1 MKANPAANA
10 AVLTATAIGKRFPGV
25 VALSDVDLTLAAGE
39 VHALVGENG
48 AGKSTLIKVLTGVYT
63 PDSGTLTYRDS
74 VVSFARPSDAQQAG
88 ISTVYQEVN
97 LVPLQSVASNLF
109 LGREPRGR
117 FGLIDFRAMNTAARE
132 LLDSYGLRVDVT
144 RPLRTLGM
152 GVQQMVAVARAA
164 ATSAR
169 VVILDEPTSSLEPR
183 EVDTLFGIIER
194 LRADRVAV
202 LYVSHRL
209 DELYRICDRVTVLR
223 DGRLVHSGPMADLPR
238 LRLVAMMLGRDL
250 EEVRREG
257 ATKFDGERTA
267 EDTEPVLVATG
278 LTSKHRLD
286 GVDVTV
292 RPGEIVG
299 LGGLLGAGRSET
311 AMAIAGALPLDS
323 GAVTVGGKR
332 LRTGSVAVAMRAGV
346 VLLPEDRK
354 ADGILPDLSVRENI
368 VLAALPR
375 LSRAG
380 VVSRRRQDAI
390 VATFMKRLRI
400 KASSQYQRVGD
411 LSGGNQQKVLL
422 ARLLCMQPKVLLLDE
437 PTRGI
442 DVGAKAE
449 VQSLVDE
456 LAAEGLGVVLISSEF
471 DEVVEGADSIVVL
484 REGRVVTELHG
495 ADVNEAALLDALAEA
510 GERE

>member
-1 MKANPAANA
+1 MDANS

-25 VALSDVDLTLAAGE
+25 VALSDVDLTMSAGE

-48 AGKSTLIKVLTGVYT
+48 AGKSTLIKVLTGVYA
-63 PDSGTLTYRDS
+63 PDAGTLRYRDS
-74 VVSFARPSDAQQAG
+74 VVEFGRPMDAQQAG

-117 FGLIDFRAMNTAARE
+117 FGLIDFRAMNTAARA
-132 LLDSYGLRVDVT
+132 LLDSYGVRVDVT

-183 EVDTLFGIIER
+183 EVDTLFGIVER
-194 LRADRVAV
+194 LRADGVAV

-238 LRLVAMMLGRDL
+238 LKLVAMMLGRDL
-250 EEVRREG
+250 EEVRRDG
-257 ATKFDGERTA
+257 ATKFEGERTA
-267 EDTEPVLVATG
+267 AQDEPVLAATG

-286 GVDVTV
+286 GVNVTV

-323 GAVTVGGKR
+323 GTVTVGGKR

-400 KASSQYQRVGD
+400 KASSQHQRVGD

-471 DEVVEGADSIVVL
+471 DEVIEGADAIVVL
-484 REGRVVTELHG
+484 REGRVVAELHG
-495 ADVNEAALLDALAEA
+495 ADVNEAALLTALAE
-510 GERE
+510 ERADD

>member
-1 MKANPAANA
+1 MDP
-10 AVLTATAIGKRFPGV
+10 VLVATGIDKRFPGV
-25 VALSDVDLTLAAGE
+25 VALSNVDLTLAAGE

-48 AGKSTLIKVLTGVYT
+48 AGKSTLIKVLTGVHA
-63 PDSGTLTYRDS
+63 PDAGTLRHRGDPVT
-74 VVSFARPSDAQQAG
+74 FARPMDAQDAG

-117 FGLIDFRAMNTAARE
+117 FGLVDFRAMNAKARE
-132 LLDSYGLRVDVT
+132 LLTSYGVDVDVT

-152 GVQQMVAVARAA
+152 GVRQMVAVARAA
-164 ATSAR
+164 AVAATAAS

-183 EVDTLFGIIER
+183 EVDTLFGIIAR
-194 LRADRVAV
+194 LKKNGVAV

-209 DELYRICDRVTVLR
+209 DELYRICDQVTVLR
-223 DGRLVHSGPMADLPR
+223 DGRVVHSGPLAELPR
-238 LRLVAMMLGRDL
+238 LRLVASMLGRDL
-250 EEVRREG
+250 EEVSREG

-267 EDTEPVLVATG
+267 ADTAPVLAATG

-311 AMAIAGALPLDS
+311 AMAIAGALPLDAGS
-323 GAVTVGGKR
+323 VSVDGKR
-332 LRTGSVAVAMRAGV
+332 VKTGSVAIALRAGV

-354 ADGILPDLSVRENI
+354 ADGILPDRSVRENI

-375 LSRAG
+375 LSRFG
-380 VVSRRRQDAI
+380 LVSTRRQDAL

-400 KASSQYQRVGD
+400 KASSPDQRVGD

-422 ARLLCMQPKVLLLDE
+422 ARLLCTRPKVLLLDE

-471 DEVVEGADSIVVL
+471 DEVVEGSDSIVVL
-484 REGRVVTELHG
+484 RSGKVVTTLTG
-495 ADVNEAALLDALAEA
+495 ADVNEAALLAALAEEP
-510 GERE
+510 GESDD

>member
-1 MKANPAANA
+1 MTGMDD
-10 AVLTATAIGKRFPGV
+10 AVLAATAIGKRFPGV
-25 VALSDVDLTLAAGE
+25 VALSDVDLELRGGE

-48 AGKSTLIKVLTGVYT
+48 AGKSTLIKVLTGVYA
-63 PDSGTLTYRDS
+63 PDDGMLALDGR
-74 VVSFARPSDAQQAG
+74 VASFARPLDAQAAG

-97 LVPLQSVASNLF
+97 LVPLQSVASNLY
-109 LGREPRGR
+109 LGREPRTR
-117 FGLIDFRAMNTAARE
+117 LGLVDFRAMHRAARE
-132 LLDSYGLRVDVT
+132 LLDSYGLAVDVT

-164 ATSAR
+164 DTKAR
-169 VVILDEPTSSLEPR
+169 VVILDEPTSSLEAR
-183 EVDTLFGIIER
+183 EVDTLFAIIER
-194 LRADRVAV
+194 LRADGVAV

-223 DGRLVHSGPMADLPR
+223 DGRRVHGGPMADLPR
-238 LRLVAMMLGRDL
+238 IELVAMMLGRDL

-257 ATKFDGERTA
+257 ATKFEGEHTA
-267 EDTEPVLVATG
+267 AETEPVLDAVG
-278 LTSKHRLD
+278 LTAKHRLD

-323 GAVTVGGKR
+323 GVVSVGGKR
-332 LRTGSVAVAMRAGV
+332 LRTGSVAAAMRAGV

-354 ADGILPDLSVRENI
+354 ADGILPELSVRENI

-375 LSRAG
+375 LSRTG
-380 VVSRRRQDAI
+380 LVSRRRQDAI
-390 VATFMKRLRI
+390 VDTFMRRLRI
-400 KASSQYQRVGD
+400 KAASPDQRVGE

-422 ARLLCMQPKVLLLDE
+422 ARLLCTQPKVLLLDE

-449 VQSLVDE
+449 VQALVDE
-456 LAAEGLGVVLISSEF
+456 LAADGLGVVLISSEF
-471 DEVVEGADSIVVL
+471 DEVVEGSDAIVVL
-484 REGRVVTELHG
+484 REGKVVARLEG
-495 ADVNEAALLDALAEA
+495 EDVTEAALLTALAEDSD
-510 GERE
+510 GD

>member
-1 MKANPAANA
+1 MV
-10 AVLTATAIGKRFPGV
+10 AVLSASGVGKRFPGV
-25 VALSDVDLTLAAGE
+25 VALSEVDFELAPGS

-63 PDSGTLTYRDS
+63 PDGGTLTYRGEP
-74 VVSFARPSDAQQAG
+74 VSFGSPMAAQDSG
-88 ISTVYQEVN
+88 IATVYQEVN

-109 LGREPRGR
+109 LGREPRTR
-117 FGLIDFRAMNTAARE
+117 YGLVDFRAMRSQARE
-132 LLDSYGLRVDVT
+132 LLSSYGIDVDVS

-164 ATSAR
+164 ATEAR

-183 EVDTLFGIIER
+183 EVDTLFGIVNQ
-194 LRADRVAV
+194 LKADGVAV

-209 DELYRICDRVTVLR
+209 DELYRICDQVTVLR
-223 DGRLVHSGPMADLPR
+223 DGRVVHTGPMADLPR
-238 LRLVAMMLGRDL
+238 LKLVALMLGRGL

-257 ATKFDGERTA
+257 ATKFEGEHTA
-267 EDTEPVLVATG
+267 ADTAPVLAATG
-278 LTSKHRLD
+278 LTAKHRLD

-311 AMAIAGALPLDS
+311 AMAIAGALPLD
-323 GAVTVGGKR
+323 GGQVEVDGKR
-332 LRTGSVAVAMRAGV
+332 LRTGSVAAAMRAGV
-346 VLLPEDRK
+346 VMLPEDRK

-375 LSRAG
+375 LSAAG
-380 VVSRRRQDAI
+380 IVSRKRQDAI
-390 VATFMKRLRI
+390 VDTFMKRLRI
-400 KASSQYQRVGD
+400 KASSPDQRVGD

-422 ARLLCMQPKVLLLDE
+422 ARLLCTEPKVLLLDE

-449 VQSLVDE
+449 VQGLVDE
-456 LAAEGLGVVLISSEF
+456 LAADGLGVVLISSEF
-471 DEVVEGADSIVVL
+471 DEVIEGSDSIVVL

-495 ADVNEAALLDALAEA
+495 ADVNETALLSALAEEPA
-510 GERE
+510 DDD